1 MCEPVRE
8 DDLSIAHQDRLLR
21 RIHLAQVVRDD
32 DTGLARISTG
42 AFRDKEL
49 SINIE
54 SVLLGGGQTAVA
66 CLEKFPNHKL
76 AAITAGDARQYQQ
89 AVCRDPLPE
98 VPSHG
103 LICGP
108 KGPRRIQEGLRT
120 AAQWIVPAQAPLYAD
135 ILREKRSLG
144 LPE

>member
-1 MCEPVRE
+1 MCQPVRQ
-8 DDLSIAHQDRLLR
+8 DDPSIAHQDRLFR
-21 RIHLAQVVRDD
+21 RVHLVQVVRDD
-32 DTGLARISTG
+32 DTGLARISSS

-54 SVLLGGGQTAVA
+54 SVLLSGGQTAVA
-66 CLEKFPNHKL
+66 CLEKYPNHKL
-76 AAITAGDARQYQQ
+76 AAITAGEARQYQQ

-103 LICGP
+103 LICGS
-108 KGPRRIQEGLRT
+108 KSPRHIQDGLRT
-120 AAQWIVPAQAPLYAD
+120 AAQWIAPAQAPLYAD